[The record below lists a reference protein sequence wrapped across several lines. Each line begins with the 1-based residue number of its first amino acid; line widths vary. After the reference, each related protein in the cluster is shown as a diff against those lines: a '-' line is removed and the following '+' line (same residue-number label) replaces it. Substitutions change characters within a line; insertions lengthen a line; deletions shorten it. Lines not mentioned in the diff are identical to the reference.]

1 VALLET
7 EGLTKDF
14 GGLRAVQ
21 DLALR
26 VEEGEIVGLIGPNGS
41 GKTTCFNLIT
51 GLHEAT
57 AGRIRFD
64 HGRRE
69 LVGLSAHR
77 ITALGIAR
85 TFQNQRLFNQ
95 MTVLENVLVGLHC
108 RTRAGIA
115 SILLGTRRSREE
127 RRRAE
132 VLAAELLSLFGDRLL
147 PRAARP
153 ASTLSYAN
161 RRRLEI
167 ARALAAEPRLLLLDE
182 PAAGMNPTETRELMR
197 DIKGIRERGVTILVI
212 EHDMGV
218 VRGICDRVVALDH
231 GTTIAEGSFEEVRR
245 SPAVLEAYLGRQAGR
260 A

>member
-1 VALLET
+1 MALLET

-14 GGLRAVQ
+14 GGLRAVH

-41 GKTTCFNLIT
+41 GKTTLFNLIT
-51 GLHEAT
+51 GLYPAT

-69 LVGLSAHR
+69 LVGLAPHR

-85 TFQNQRLFNQ
+85 TFQNQRLFNH

-108 RTRAGIA
+108 RTRSGIA

-132 VLAAELLSLFGDRLL
+132 ARAAELLGLFGDRLL
-147 PRAARP
+147 PRAVRP
-153 ASTLSYAN
+153 AWTLSYAN

-197 DIKGIRERGVTILVI
+197 DIKRIRDRGVTILLI

-231 GTTIAEGSFEEVRR
+231 GTQIAEGSFEEVRR
-245 SPAVLEAYLGRQAGR
+245 SPAVLEAYLGRQASR

>member
-1 VALLET
+1 MALLEA
-7 EGLTKDF
+7 ERLTKDF
-14 GGLRAVQ
+14 GGLRAVD
-21 DLALR
+21 DLGLQ
-26 VEEGEIVGLIGPNGS
+26 VQEGEIVGLIGPNGS
-41 GKTTCFNLIT
+41 GKTTVFNLIT
-51 GLHEAT
+51 DIYPAT
-57 AGRIRFD
+57 AGRISFD

-69 LVGLSAHR
+69 LVGLAAHR
-77 ITALGIAR
+77 ITGLGIAR

-95 MTVLENVLVGLHC
+95 MTVAENVLVGTHC

-115 SILLGTRRSREE
+115 TVLLSTPGSRAE

-132 VLAAELLSLFGDRLL
+132 ARASELLGLFGDRLL

-153 ASTLSYAN
+153 AWTLSYAN

-167 ARALAAEPRLLLLDE
+167 ARALATEPRLLLLDE

-197 DIKGIRERGVTILVI
+197 DIQRIRDGGVTILLI

-218 VRGICDRVVALDH
+218 VRGICQRVVALDH
-231 GTTIAEGSFEEVRR
+231 GNKIAEGPFEEVRQ
-245 SPAVLEAYLGRQAGR
+245 SPAVLEAYLGRRAGR